1 MLKKNDHFH
10 VKITDMG
17 MNGEGIGKWQ
27 DVTFFIK
34 DAVVGDEIEAAVT
47 KMKKHYGYGR
57 VVRIEKPS
65 PFRVEPR
72 CPVAKACGG
81 CQMQAVAYGK
91 QLELKQ
97 RRVTENLRRIGGFSP
112 ELLEWITEPIVGMEE
127 PFRYRNKAQFPV
139 GCDRDGNTVMGFYAA
154 RSHRIVP
161 VEDCVVGIEEN
172 GEILAL
178 IRKYMVQCNVEP
190 YDEETGRGLIRHIL
204 IRKGFSSGQIMVCLV
219 VNGTFL
225 PDVDVLCDLLRQVP
239 GMTGISLNVNTRR
252 TNVILGS
259 ETKVLWGQARI
270 RDSIRRVREVCGEAD
285 GAVSGAP
292 AETRFVPVGQEVTF
306 EISPRSFYQVNPRQ
320 TEKLYSIA
328 LDYAGLDG
336 GEVVWD
342 LYCGI
347 GTISL
352 FLAQKAKQVY
362 GVEIVPPAIED
373 AKRNAKLNGIT
384 NAEFFVGKAEE
395 VLPEKYEQEGIQADV
410 IVVDPPRKGCDEA
423 VLQTML
429 KMQPEKIVYV
439 SCDSATLARDLKIL
453 CEKEYRLEKVAV
465 CDMFPQG
472 VHVESIVL
480 LSKLKSDKH
489 IDVEL

>member
-112 ELLEWITEPIVGMEE
+112 ELLERITQPIVGMEE

-178 IRKYMVQCNVEP
+178 IRKYMDQCNVEP

-259 ETKVLWGQARI
+259 ETRVLWGQARI

-292 AETRFVPVGQEVTF
+292 AETRFVPMGQEVTF

-352 FLAQKAKQVY
+352 FLAQKAKKVY
-362 GVEIVPPAIED
+362 GVEIVPEAIAD
-373 AKRNAKLNGIT
+373 AKNNAKINEIE
-384 NAEFFVGKAEE
+384 NAEFFVGKSEE
-395 VLPEKYEQEGIQADV
+395 ILPAYYEQYAKDHPGEHAHADV
-410 IVVDPPRKGCDEA
+410 IVVDPPRKGCEEN
-423 VLQTML
+423 LLHTMAS
-429 KMQPEKIVYV
+429 MQPDRIVYV
-439 SCDSATLARDLKIL
+439 SCDSATLARDV
-453 CEKEYRLEKVAV
+453 KVLGELGYEV
-465 CDMFPQG
+465 KKVRGVDQFPMTC
-472 VHVESIVL
+472 HVETVCL
-480 LSKLKSDKH
+480 LSRK
-489 IDVEL
+489 

>member
-1 MLKKNDHFH
+1 MLRKNDHFH

-27 DVTFFIK
+27 DATFFIMY
-34 DAVVGDEIEAAVT
+34 AVVGDEIEAAVT
-47 KMKKHYGYGR
+47 KLKKHYGYGR
-57 VVRIEKPS
+57 AVRIEKPS

-112 ELLEWITEPIVGMEE
+112 ELLERITEPIVGMEE

-172 GEILAL
+172 GEILAH
-178 IRKYMVQCNVEP
+178 IRKYMDQCNVEP

-259 ETKVLWGQARI
+259 ETRVLWGQARI

-292 AETRFVPVGQEVTF
+292 AETRFVPMGQEVTF

-336 GEVVWD
+336 GEAVWD

-352 FLAQKAKQVY
+352 FLAQEASRVY
-362 GVEIVPPAIED
+362 GVEIVPEAVED
-373 AKRNAKLNGIT
+373 ARRNARCNHMDHV
-384 NAEFFVGKAEE
+384 EFEVGKAEE
-395 VLPEKYEQEGIQADV
+395 IAPKWLEQGKTPDV
-410 IVVDPPRKGCDEA
+410 IVVDPPRKGCDSA
-423 VLQTML
+423 CLNTML
-429 KMQPEKIVYV
+429 LAKPKRIVYV
-439 SCDSATLARDLKIL
+439 SCDPATLARDLKIL
-453 CEKEYRLEKVAV
+453 AESGYELQKVRAV
-465 CDMFPQG
+465 DQFGHSMHTEVVC
-472 VHVESIVL
+472 L
-480 LSKLKSDKH
+480 LGKRQDFDKF
-489 IDVEL
+489 

>member
-112 ELLEWITEPIVGMEE
+112 ELLERITQPIVGMEE

-178 IRKYMVQCNVEP
+178 IRKYMDQCNVEP

-259 ETKVLWGQARI
+259 ETRVLWGQARI

-292 AETRFVPVGQEVTF
+292 AETRFVPMGQEVTF

-352 FLAQKAKQVY
+352 FLAQEAGRVY
-362 GVEIVPPAIED
+362 GVEIVP
-373 AKRNAKLNGIT
+373 
-384 NAEFFVGKAEE
+384 
-395 VLPEKYEQEGIQADV
+395 
-410 IVVDPPRKGCDEA
+410 EA
-423 VLQTML
+423 VENARENARRNEKCPLQ
-429 KMQPEKIVYV
+429 PYG
-439 SCDSATLARDLKIL
+439 SC
-453 CEKEYRLEKVAV
+453 
-465 CDMFPQG
+465 G
-472 VHVESIVL
+472 V
-480 LSKLKSDKH
+480 
-489 IDVEL
+489 